1 MDNLFT
7 YIAAIK
13 GHSSDVVITNQATH
27 SHQYIDDGVEVNEEQ
42 TSYVFNN
49 GVVIQYHSEKDSI
62 DGIAGHAADNVCE
75 ECWISYQVL
84 ESGVYAIRPMKKVFN
99 NKCQEAF
106 WVKIQREQQLA
117 H

>member
-13 GHSSDVVITNQATH
+13 GHSSDVVIATQETH

-49 GVVIQYHSEKDSI
+49 GVVLQYRSEKDSLN
-62 DGIAGHAADNVCE
+62 GTPEHTADNVCE
-75 ECWISYQVL
+75 ECWISYQIV
-84 ESGVYAIRPMKKVFN
+84 ESDVYAIRPMKKVFN